1 MTLIISLIILVLILL
16 SLILVIVFW
25 ENCIEIRSI
34 PIEFGCQFCL
44 KTGLF
49 YTCPTVPV
57 DSDWLIC
64 ISTGIKVVLIRV

>member
-1 MTLIISLIILVLILL
+1 MTLIILVLILL

-25 ENCIEIRSI
+25 ENFIEIRSI

-49 YTCPTVPV
+49 CNCPAVPL

-64 ISTGIKVVLIRV
+64 TSTICIKAVLGSRV

>member
-44 KTGLF
+44 KTGVF
-49 YTCPTVPV
+49 CTCPTILV
-57 DSDWLIC
+57 DSDLLIC
-64 ISTGIKVVLIRV
+64 ISTDIEAVLIRV